1 MAKAIGNVSEAC
13 RRSGMDRTSFY
24 EWKRRFQT
32 HGIAGLLDQPPI
44 PKHQPNATPPELEAQ
59 VLEASLEHPT
69 WGCVKLSDHLKMQG
83 ISISSPTI
91 QKIFIRNG
99 MASIYDRLLLLEKK
113 HLEEGMELSAEQI
126 AKIERY
132 NPVFRE
138 RHVESSRPGELL
150 CQDTFY
156 VGDLKGVGKVYLH
169 AVVDSYSSYAFGFL
183 YNGKQAECAATVL
196 HNDVLPFYAER
207 QLKVR
212 AILTD
217 NGPEFCGTPNH
228 PFEMFLELNDIEHR
242 RTKVRTP
249 RTNGFIERFN
259 RTVLDEFFRIAFRK
273 KYYERLEALQADLD
287 AWLVHYNTERPHRGY
302 RNMGRTPIATIEL
315 FIKNERQEP

>member
-1 MAKAIGNVSEAC
+1 MTEKATEKDPALKVAKHRLSVLEMAKAIGNVSEAC

-126 AKIERY
+126 AKIEHY
-132 NPVFRE
+132 NPVFRDMWNLPD
-138 RHVESSRPGELL
+138 RDSCFARIPSMW
-150 CQDTFY
+150 DIS
-156 VGDLKGVGKVYLH
+156 KG
-169 AVVDSYSSYAFGFL
+169 
-183 YNGKQAECAATVL
+183 
-196 HNDVLPFYAER
+196 
-207 QLKVR
+207 
-212 AILTD
+212 
-217 NGPEFCGTPNH
+217 
-228 PFEMFLELNDIEHR
+228 
-242 RTKVRTP
+242 
-249 RTNGFIERFN
+249 
-259 RTVLDEFFRIAFRK
+259 
-273 KYYERLEALQADLD
+273 
-287 AWLVHYNTERPHRGY
+287 
-302 RNMGRTPIATIEL
+302 
-315 FIKNERQEP
+315 